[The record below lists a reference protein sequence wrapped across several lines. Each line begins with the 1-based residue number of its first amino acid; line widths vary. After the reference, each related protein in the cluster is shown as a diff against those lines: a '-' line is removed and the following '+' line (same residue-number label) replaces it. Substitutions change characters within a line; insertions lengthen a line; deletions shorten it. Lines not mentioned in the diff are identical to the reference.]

1 MLLPPLSPR
10 CLAALGLAL
19 AVAPRGAAQLAANSP
34 FMPPA
39 SAGASAPVSGG
50 AIEYLGYMQTGEGRL
65 FRLYDPARKARVWA
79 RLNEPNAELG
89 VVVKKHDADRG
100 TITLEHRGKVLTLE
114 EPKAKV
120 AAGGAPAPL
129 PPPPVASNV
138 PAAVT
143 QAVVL
148 NPTPADEARRLDA
161 VAAEVQ
167 RRRALRDQAAQQVNQ
182 GVTAPVGVPAPVVA
196 PLQTPPGSYPPGM
209 QRLVPPLNTSGAQP
223 R

>member
-1 MLLPPLSPR
+1 MLRPHLPPR
-10 CLAALGLAL
+10 RFAALGLAF
-19 AVAPRGAAQLAANSP
+19 AAASCGYAQLAANSP

-39 SAGASAPVSGG
+39 AAAAAAGAPAGG
-50 AIEYLGYMQTGEGRL
+50 TIEYLGYMQTGQGRL

-79 RLNEPNAELG
+79 KLNEPNAELG
-89 VVVKKHDADRG
+89 VVVKKHDADKG
-100 TITLEHRGKVLTLE
+100 TLTLEHHGKVLTLE

-120 AAGGAPAPL
+120 AAGAAPAL
-129 PPPPVASNV
+129 PPPPPVPSNV

-182 GVTAPVGVPAPVVA
+182 GVTAPVGAPPAMGPAQV
-196 PLQTPPGSYPPGM
+196 PPGM
-209 QRLVPPLNTSGAQP
+209 PRAALPPNAVGAQP

>member
-1 MLLPPLSPR
+1 MLFPHLPPR

-19 AVAPRGAAQLAANSP
+19 VVASRAPAQLAANSP
-34 FMPPA
+34 FIPPA
-39 SAGASAPVSGG
+39 AAGASVPVTGG
-50 AIEYLGYMQTGEGRL
+50 TIEYLGYMQTREGRL

-89 VVVKKHDADRG
+89 VVVKKHDADKG
-100 TITLEHRGKVLTLE
+100 TLTIEHRGKVLTLE

-120 AAGGAPAPL
+120 ASGGAPVPQ
-129 PPPPVASNV
+129 PPPVASTV

-182 GVTAPVGVPAPVVA
+182 GVTAPVGAPAPAMGPVPAV
-196 PLQTPPGSYPPGM
+196 PGGFVPGLP
-209 QRLVPPLNTSGAQP
+209 QVVPPLNAVGAQP

>member
-1 MLLPPLSPR
+1 MLFPHLPPR
-10 CLAALGLAL
+10 YLAALGVAL
-19 AVAPRGAAQLAANSP
+19 AVASPAAAQLAANSP

-39 SAGASAPVSGG
+39 GAGAAAPVQGG
-50 AIEYLGYMQTGEGRL
+50 SIEYLGYMQTREGRL

-89 VVVKKHDADRG
+89 VVVKKHDADKG
-100 TITLEHRGKVLTLE
+100 TLTIEHRGKVLNLE

-120 AAGGAPAPL
+120 ASGGAPAL
-129 PPPPVASNV
+129 PPPPVASTV

-167 RRRALRDQAAQQVNQ
+167 RRRALRDQASQQVNQ
-182 GVTAPVGVPAPVVA
+182 SSAAPVGVPPAVPGAFQPGIQRAV
-196 PLQTPPGSYPPGM
+196 LPPNSA
-209 QRLVPPLNTSGAQP
+209 GAQP